1 MVKYSNITCSMLF
14 NAINILETMKYIY
27 YVSCIST
34 IISRLIGVKM
44 RHLNKGHGG
53 NDGNG
58 QQSQEGYCVY
68 KGTAAPCYFH

>member
-1 MVKYSNITCSMLF
+1 M
-14 NAINILETMKYIY
+14 YIY